1 MLAERPTPT
10 RVRPRRTQV
19 QAEPSGPRETSPKKR
34 DKKSSKGR
42 AAEKRSGKGVPQGK
56 AKRRQ
61 KRIEVDDPVEVKR
74 AHAGR
79 SLRTKTAPQR
89 VVAEP
94 ARRPA
99 QRIETAHALVGP
111 AKTGTAAAE
120 RVDGFG
126 AEGATLNQTGVP
138 VVDPD
143 ELVVSADALAQKAQR
158 VPATAAQEELLRP
171 ATRAELAEEAVQ
183 PVVLPGLYRHG
194 RLVMPLP
201 LKGSHDVLVHQNTM
215 ADAEGLDRIEDDDKL
230 DDMRAAHLLVD
241 LPVSASLRV
250 NPGLPA
256 DRRCARPWAVK
267 FAVDTG
273 RAFAAR
279 FRQPL
284 EVTSA
289 VRTVDYQ
296 LQLQRVNGNAAAVD
310 GDGAS
315 PHLTG
320 QALDFGK
327 RGMSKAQIAWMRAY
341 LLPLM
346 RAGKIDVEEEF
357 KQACFHVSVYRSY
370 APVVKKPRTVV
381 AQLKAAPVVR
391 GEQQRP

>member
-1 MLAERPTPT
+1 MLAERPMPT
-10 RVRPRRTQV
+10 RVRPRRAQA

-34 DKKSSKGR
+34 DKKSGKGR
-42 AAEKRSGKGVPQGK
+42 AAEKRSGKGVAPGK

-61 KRIEVDDPVEVKR
+61 RRIEVDDPVEVKR
-74 AHAGR
+74 ARAGR
-79 SLRTKTAPQR
+79 SLRTKAVPRR
-89 VVAEP
+89 VVTEP

-99 QRIETAHALVGP
+99 QRMETAHALVGP
-111 AKTGTAAAE
+111 AKTGTAAAD

-126 AEGATLNQTGVP
+126 AEGAMLDQTGVP

-143 ELVVSADALAQKAQR
+143 ELVVSADALAQR
-158 VPATAAQEELLRP
+158 VPATAAQDELLRP

-215 ADAEGLDRIEDDDKL
+215 ADAEGLARIEDDDKL

-241 LPVSASLRV
+241 LPASASLRV

-267 FAVDTG
+267 FAVDMG

-370 APVVKKPRTVV
+370 APVVKRPRTVV
-381 AQLKAAPVVR
+381 AEMRKQGVGSR
-391 GEQQRP
+391 E

>member
-1 MLAERPTPT
+1 MPT
-10 RVRPRRTQV
+10 RTRPRRV
-19 QAEPSGPRETSPKKR
+19 QAQAGPVVPKAKE
-34 DKKSSKGR
+34 KTGGKGG
-42 AAEKRSGKGVPQGK
+42 AAEKKSGKGAPHAK
-56 AKRRQ
+56 AKRR
-61 KRIEVDDPVEVKR
+61 RGRPVEVDDPIEVKR
-74 AHAGR
+74 ARASRRAPSAPRRLTAEAAPH
-79 SLRTKTAPQR
+79 LVERTAMG
-89 VVAEP
+89 
-94 ARRPA
+94 
-99 QRIETAHALVGP
+99 HALVGP
-111 AKTGTAAAE
+111 AVRASTEGLGRTG

-126 AEGATLNQTGVP
+126 AEGMTPSQPGVP

-143 ELVVSADALAQKAQR
+143 ELVLSPEAAVP
-158 VPATAAQEELLRP
+158 PATAERSRVAKDELLRP
-171 ATRAELAEEAVQ
+171 ATRTELAEEAVQ
-183 PVVLPGLYRHG
+183 PIVMPGLYRHG

-201 LKGSHDVLVHQNTM
+201 LKGSHDVLVHQNAM
-215 ADAEGLDRIEDDDKL
+215 ADAEGLDRIEDESQL

-241 LPVSASLRV
+241 LPGSASLRV

-267 FAVDTG
+267 FATDMG

-284 EVTSA
+284 QVNSA

-327 RGMSKAQIAWMRAY
+327 RGMSKAQLAWMRAY

-381 AQLKAAPVVR
+381 AQLHAAPVGR
-391 GEQQRP
+391 TEQQRP

>member
-1 MLAERPTPT
+1 MCALMLAERPMPT
-10 RVRPRRTQV
+10 RVRPRRAQA

-34 DKKSSKGR
+34 DKKSGKGR
-42 AAEKRSGKGVPQGK
+42 AAEKRSGKGVAPGK

-61 KRIEVDDPVEVKR
+61 RRIEVDDPVEVKR
-74 AHAGR
+74 ARAGR
-79 SLRTKTAPQR
+79 SLRTKAVPRR
-89 VVAEP
+89 VVTEP

-99 QRIETAHALVGP
+99 QRMETAHALVGP
-111 AKTGTAAAE
+111 AKTGTAAAD

-126 AEGATLNQTGVP
+126 AEGAMLDQTGVP

-143 ELVVSADALAQKAQR
+143 ELVVSADALAQR
-158 VPATAAQEELLRP
+158 VPATAAQDELLRP

-215 ADAEGLDRIEDDDKL
+215 ADAEGLARIEDDDKL

-241 LPVSASLRV
+241 LPASASLRV

-267 FAVDTG
+267 FAVDMG

-370 APVVKKPRTVV
+370 APVVKRPRTVV
-381 AQLKAAPVVR
+381 AEMRKQGVGSR
-391 GEQQRP
+391 E